1 MHRASASSLHARP
14 STFPVPLPSMRH
26 EALWADLDSG
36 KGLWENV
43 PPILREA
50 FRHLLALADETS
62 SRQRFMATEAA
73 QSEAALVARLEKLD
87 EARDRAG
94 RAQAG
99 TDASLAALKG

>member
-1 MHRASASSLHARP
+1 MQRSAASAASARP

-43 PPILREA
+43 PPILRQA
-50 FRHLLALADETS
+50 FRHLLALADETA
-62 SRQRFMATEAA
+62 SRQRFMAAEAA
-73 QSEAALVARLEKLD
+73 QSEAAILARLEKLD
-87 EARDRAG
+87 EAREKAG
-94 RAQAG
+94 RAQAA